1 MEDFFD
7 KLQDKILII
16 DYSGRILFCNKIL
29 LNQLQ
34 YELDDLDNIYN
45 LIIDSKIKFDTID
58 INCKEEY
65 LVDILTKNNS
75 TIPFKLN
82 LSFSSFNN
90 SDSILSYLASVSS
103 SLNFFPENACEN
115 ASSNAFCINL
125 LKTSAK
131 SGPVTVTFTLA
142 VSPSIVSEFIL

>member
-16 DYSGRILFCNKIL
+16 DYSGKILFCNKTL

-34 YELDDLDNIYN
+34 YQLDDLDNIYN
-45 LIIDSKIKFDTID
+45 LIINSNIKFNTID
-58 INCKEEY
+58 INCNKEY
-65 LVDILTKNNS
+65 IVDILTKNNS

-90 SDSILSYLASVSS
+90 SDSI
-103 SLNFFPENACEN
+103 
-115 ASSNAFCINL
+115 
-125 LKTSAK
+125 
-131 SGPVTVTFTLA
+131 
-142 VSPSIVSEFIL
+142 FILLRDITSNYLLSENLE

>member
-16 DYSGRILFCNKIL
+16 DYSGKILFGNKTL

-34 YELDDLDNIYN
+34 YQLDDLDNIYN
-45 LIIDSKIKFDTID
+45 LIINSNIKFNTID
-58 INCKEEY
+58 INCNKEY
-65 LVDILTKNNS
+65 IVDILTKNNS

-90 SDSILSYLASVSS
+90 SDSI
-103 SLNFFPENACEN
+103 
-115 ASSNAFCINL
+115 
-125 LKTSAK
+125 
-131 SGPVTVTFTLA
+131 
-142 VSPSIVSEFIL
+142 FILLRDIIRKFRRKL

>member
-90 SDSILSYLASVSS
+90 SDSI
-103 SLNFFPENACEN
+103 
-115 ASSNAFCINL
+115 
-125 LKTSAK
+125 
-131 SGPVTVTFTLA
+131 
-142 VSPSIVSEFIL
+142 FILLNYRI

>member
-16 DYSGRILFCNKIL
+16 DYSGKILFCNKTL

-34 YELDDLDNIYN
+34 YQLDDLDNIYN
-45 LIIDSKIKFDTID
+45 LIINSNIKFNTID
-58 INCKEEY
+58 INCNKEY
-65 LVDILTKNNS
+65 IVDILTKNNS

-90 SDSILSYLASVSS
+90 SDSI
-103 SLNFFPENACEN
+103 
-115 ASSNAFCINL
+115 
-125 LKTSAK
+125 
-131 SGPVTVTFTLA
+131 
-142 VSPSIVSEFIL
+142 FILLRDITSNYLLSENLENELSLISHMNLKLH